1 MNKIVDE
8 KRKIDTAKICE
19 LLNGMSEQEKT
30 KIYYMLKGAELFSGR
45 AQICAEC

>member
-19 LLNGMSEQEKT
+19 LLNKMDEQEKT
-30 KIYYMLKGAELFSGR
+30 KIYYMRKNSVDEYDVSS
-45 AQICAEC
+45 EDY

>member
-30 KIYYMLKGAELFSGR
+30 KIYYMSKNSVDEYDVSS
-45 AQICAEC
+45 EDY